1 MVGPS
6 DTSHYSLVIV
16 ISPGYNHI
24 IVLVIV
30 ISIVEATFYFSY
42 CLITKSKY
50 DLLKEVLVLI
60 ITNNK

>member
-6 DTSHYSLVIV
+6 DTSL
-16 ISPGYNHI
+16 GCNHI
-24 IVLVIV
+24 LVLVLV

-42 CLITKSKY
+42 RLITKNKY

-60 ITNNK
+60 MTNNK